1 MKVKL
6 SKSILIIFFFL
17 WFADQVYTQDNIKEL
32 KNQVREIS
40 DITMKANMEGDS
52 ETLFSYYTDDVVSMP
67 NYGPIIK
74 GKDSLNEQY
83 NQTREAGLIVHS
95 MSSFILD
102 IYDCGDIVVETGT
115 YGISLTL
122 PDMTFPV
129 TDAGKYMTLYKKQP
143 DGSLKIKAEI
153 WNTDTNPWMTGK

>member
-6 SKSILIIFFFL
+6 STSVFIVFGFL
-17 WFADQVYTQDNIKEL
+17 CITNQVFTQQDIREL

-40 DITMKANMEGDS
+40 DITMQANIDCDA
-52 ETLFSYYTDDVVSMP
+52 ETLFAYYTDDVVSMP

-74 GKDSLNEQY
+74 GKNSLIEEY
-83 NQTREAGLIVHS
+83 NKTREAGLIVHS
-95 MSSFILD
+95 MSSFILE
-102 IYDCGDIVVETGT
+102 IYDCGNIVLETGT

-122 PDMTFPV
+122 PDMAFPV
-129 TDAGKYMTLYKKQP
+129 SDTGKYMTLYEKQT

-153 WNTDTNPWMTGK
+153 WNTDMNPWMSSK